1 MREALFIR
9 SIRHANVMNAKDYFW
24 KLYGSVVRRPVAP
37 ALIAIHLLKK
47 RIARTGI
54 MLVIWLIPLVLVS
67 ILIYFYL
74 RNLSNVRNK
83 ISTCDKC
90 KKH

>member
-1 MREALFIR
+1 M
-9 SIRHANVMNAKDYFW
+9 
-24 KLYGSVVRRPVAP
+24 
-37 ALIAIHLLKK
+37 AIHLLTSS
-47 RIARTGI
+47 IARTCSSCGIAIAIMFIIWVVILFVILLVI
-54 MLVIWLIPLVLVS
+54 MLVIWLVPLVLVS